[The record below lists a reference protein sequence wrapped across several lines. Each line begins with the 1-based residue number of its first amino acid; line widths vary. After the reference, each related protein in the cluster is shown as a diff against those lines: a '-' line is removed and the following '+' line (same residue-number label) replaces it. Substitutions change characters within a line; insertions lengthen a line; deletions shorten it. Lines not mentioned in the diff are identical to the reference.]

1 MEVNVASRKDLA
13 DAIQSY
19 NDNDNITFISG
30 AKLLKDV
37 DNSCKRNCTFH
48 CCFYCGSQREIF
60 AKYTLQ
66 LWYINPSFIA
76 NIRFF
81 YIFYRKRVVKLLVF

>member
-30 AKLLKDV
+30 AKIQNKFESSKDLAKKI
-37 DNSCKRNCTFH
+37 NFFKNNLEKT
-48 CCFYCGSQREIF
+48 Y
-60 AKYTLQ
+60 KYTTFASYFMHQ
-66 LWYINPSFIA
+66 
-76 NIRFF
+76 
-81 YIFYRKRVVKLLVF
+81 

>member
-30 AKLLKDV
+30 AKVLKDLGLLAKNTQNIKKV
-37 DNSCKRNCTFH
+37 CRN
-48 CCFYCGSQREIF
+48 GSLYDLIL
-60 AKYTLQ
+60 YLC
-66 LWYINPSFIA
+66 S
-76 NIRFF
+76 
-81 YIFYRKRVVKLLVF
+81 RK

>member
-30 AKLLKDV
+30 AKIL
-37 DNSCKRNCTFH
+37 NS
-48 CCFYCGSQREIF
+48 SE
-60 AKYTLQ
+60 
-66 LWYINPSFIA
+66 
-76 NIRFF
+76 
-81 YIFYRKRVVKLLVF
+81 KLLNVSQVLTEDGIFFFT

>member
-30 AKLLKDV
+30 AKLLNNVERSYILVKKI
-37 DNSCKRNCTFH
+37 NFFKIIWRKPINILPLHRILCINNAK
-48 CCFYCGSQREIF
+48 IF
-60 AKYTLQ
+60 DSE
-66 LWYINPSFIA
+66 N
-76 NIRFF
+76 
-81 YIFYRKRVVKLLVF
+81 